1 MLQNYTKN
9 GREQNLLSTSG
20 FPLCIFSAQA
30 TDETASERA
39 ERVGNQSEQ
48 TIPAGC

>member
-9 GREQNLLSTSG
+9 GREQNLFSTSG

-30 TDETASERA
+30 TDETASDRA
-39 ERVGNQSEQ
+39 ERVGNQSDELIL
-48 TIPAGC
+48 TAY